1 MGFNTDEAGGYMKL
15 NLKLPRIPELKI
27 GKLVARIP
35 IIQGGMGVGISLSGL
50 ASAVAREGGI
60 GVIATAG
67 IGMLERDFQSNFK
80 AANERALRREIRQ
93 ARKKT
98 DGIIGVNIML
108 ALSDY
113 AELCRAAIEEGVDL
127 VVLSAGLPLKVPDHM
142 PPDWPRGCG
151 SMIVPKVSSGR
162 AARLIFQ
169 YWARHYDRV
178 PDAVVLEGPMAGG
191 HQGYSKEDL
200 INPDFEVE
208 TLVPDVIAAV
218 RPFEQRYGQQIPV
231 IVGGGIF
238 TGADIHRFLEM
249 GVQGVMMGTR
259 FVATYECDAHER
271 FKEAYLN
278 CRKEDMVVI
287 DSPVGLPGR
296 AILNKYLSDVTQ
308 GIRKPY
314 KCFWKCLRT
323 CDVQNAP
330 YCIAD
335 ALTNAKK
342 GLLEKGFA
350 FAGANAYR
358 VNKVVSVKN
367 LIELLVREYR
377 CAAATLQ
384 PVHA

>member
-1 MGFNTDEAGGYMKL
+1 MKVY
-15 NLKLPRIPELKI
+15 LKPPRMPELKI

-67 IGMLERDFQSNFK
+67 IGMLEQDFRSDLK
-80 AANERALRREIRQ
+80 AANQRALRREIRQ
-93 ARKKT
+93 ARKRT

-113 AELCRAAIEEGVDL
+113 GELCRAAIEEGIDL
-127 VVLSAGLPLKVPDHM
+127 VILSAGLPLKVPDNM
-142 PPDWPRGCG
+142 PPDWPRDCG

-191 HQGYSKEDL
+191 HLGFRKEDL
-200 INPDFEVE
+200 DHPDFEVE
-208 TLVPDVIAAV
+208 KLVPEVLAAV
-218 RPFEQRYGQQIPV
+218 RPFEQRYGVHIPV

-238 TGADIHRFLEM
+238 TGADIYRFLEM
-249 GVQGVMMGTR
+249 GVQGVKMGTR
-259 FVATYECDAHER
+259 FVGTYECDAHEN
-271 FKEAYLN
+271 FKQAYLN
-278 CRKEDMVVI
+278 SRQEDIVVI

-296 AILNKYLSDVTQ
+296 AILNRYLKDVSE

-314 KCFWKCLRT
+314 KCYWKCLHT

-330 YCIAD
+330 YCIAES
-335 ALTNAKK
+335 LTNAKE
-342 GLLEKGFA
+342 GLLEEGFA

-358 VNKVVSVKN
+358 VNEIVSVKN
-367 LIELLVREYR
+367 LIESLVREYQH
-377 CAAATLQ
+377 AAVATAAETQ
-384 PVHA
+384 QAVHA

>member
-1 MGFNTDEAGGYMKL
+1 MNVHR
-15 NLKLPRIPELKI
+15 KLPQMPELKI

-60 GVIATAG
+60 GVMATAG
-67 IGMLERDFQSNFK
+67 IGMLERDFRSDLK

-113 AELCRAAIEEGVDL
+113 GDLCRVAIEEGIDL
-127 VVLSAGLPLKVPDHM
+127 VILSAGLPLKVPENM
-142 PPDWPRGCG
+142 APGWPRDCG
-151 SMIVPKVSSGR
+151 SMIVPKLSSGR
-162 AARLIFQ
+162 AASLIFKH
-169 YWARHYDRV
+169 WARHYDRV

-191 HQGYSKEDL
+191 HQGYRKEDL
-200 INPDFEVE
+200 INPDIVVE
-208 TLVPDVIAAV
+208 KMVPSVLAAV
-218 RPFEQRYGQQIPV
+218 RPFEQRYGMQIPV
-231 IVGGGIF
+231 IVGGGIY
-238 TGADIHRFLEM
+238 TGADIYRFLEM

-259 FVATYECDAHER
+259 FVATYECDAHDN
-271 FKEAYLN
+271 FKQAYLD

-296 AILNKYLSDVTQ
+296 AILNQYLKDVAE

-314 KCFWKCLRT
+314 KCSWQCLRT

-330 YCIAD
+330 YCIAE
-335 ALTNAKK
+335 ALTNAKE
-342 GLLEKGFA
+342 GLLEEGFA

-358 VNKVVSVKN
+358 VNEIVSVKS
-367 LIELLVREYR
+367 LIESLVREYE
-377 CAAATLQ
+377 CAAAAAAETQQ

>member
-1 MGFNTDEAGGYMKL
+1 MKL
-15 NLKLPRIPELKI
+15 HLKLPQMPKLRI
-27 GKLVARIP
+27 GKLLARIP

-67 IGMLERDFQSNFK
+67 IGMLEQDFQSNFK

-113 AELCRAAIEEGVDL
+113 AELCRASIEEGVD
-127 VVLSAGLPLKVPDHM
+127 VVILSAGLPLKVPDHM

-169 YWARHYDRV
+169 YWSRHYDRV

-191 HQGYSKEDL
+191 HLGYRKEDL
-200 INPDFEVE
+200 DNADFALEK
-208 TLVPDVIAAV
+208 LVPDVIAAV
-218 RPFEQRYGQQIPV
+218 RPFEQRYGVHIPV
-231 IVGGGIF
+231 VVGGGIF
-238 TGADIHRFLEM
+238 TGGDIYRFLEM
-249 GVQGVMMGTR
+249 GVQGVMMATR
-259 FVATYECDAHER
+259 FVGTYECDAHEN
-271 FKEAYLN
+271 FKEAYVN
-278 CRKEDMVVI
+278 CRKEDVVAI

-296 AILNKYLSDVTQ
+296 AILNKYLKDVAD

-314 KCFWKCLRT
+314 RCFWKCLRT
-323 CDVQNAP
+323 CDVRNAP
-330 YCIAD
+330 YCIAE
-335 ALTNAKK
+335 ALTNAKE

-358 VNKVVSVKN
+358 VNKIVSVKN
-367 LIELLVREYR
+367 LIESLVSEYQR
-377 CAAATLQ
+377 AAATAAVKLQ

>member
-1 MGFNTDEAGGYMKL
+1 MEL
-15 NLKLPRIPELKI
+15 QLKSPRMPELKI
-27 GKLVARIP
+27 GEHVARIP

-67 IGMLERDFQSNFK
+67 IGMLERDFQSNLK
-80 AANERALRREIRQ
+80 AANERALRREIMQ

-113 AELCRAAIEEGVDL
+113 GDLCRVAIEEGIDL
-127 VVLSAGLPLKVPDHM
+127 VILSAGLPLKVPDDM
-142 PPDWPRGCG
+142 APGWPRDCG

-162 AARLIFQ
+162 AAHLIFRH
-169 YWARHYDRV
+169 WARHYDRV

-191 HQGYSKEDL
+191 HQGYRKEDL
-200 INPDFEVE
+200 DNPDFEVE
-208 TLVPDVIAAV
+208 KLVPDVIAAV

-259 FVATYECDAHER
+259 FVATYECDAHKH

-278 CRKEDMVVI
+278 CRKEDMAVI

-296 AILNKYLSDVTQ
+296 AILNKYLKDVAE
-308 GIRKPY
+308 GVRKPY

-330 YCIAD
+330 YCIAA
-335 ALTNAKK
+335 ALTNAKN
-342 GLLEKGFA
+342 GLLDEGFA

-358 VNKVVSVKN
+358 VNKIVSVKN
-367 LIELLVREYR
+367 LIESLIREYEH
-377 CAAATLQ
+377 AAGAAPQ
-384 PVHA
+384 